1 MSARMLEE
9 FLKRGDP
16 AWGGQHPEKRRARR
30 EGAETSAMGAR
41 GDVEEAVKR
50 WVERAQKPSA

>member
-1 MSARMLEE
+1 MSVRMLED

-16 AWGGQHPEKRRARR
+16 LWGGQHPEKRRERR
-30 EGAETSAMGAR
+30 EGVDMLAMGAR

-50 WVERAQKPSA
+50 WVERTQRPSA